1 MREAN
6 GLCRAAIG
14 SVTHATQAQNV
25 LARAAIRSRV
35 IKVSSGQRNGCV
47 YGIEIPCSQRRNV
60 EEILSQS
67 GIRIRGWTVE

>member
-47 YGIEIPCSQRRNV
+47 YGIEIPCSQKRNA
-60 EEILSQS
+60 EEILSHA
-67 GIRIRGWTVE
+67 RIAVHGWSAE

>member
-35 IKVSSGQRNGCV
+35 IKASSGQRNGCV